1 MIILLPRISRCLNLN
16 KALFMRQAPL
26 MYCSSDIKVLK
37 EHSLQV
43 PSFGGSLW
51 VKFPNNVHVQP
62 TNTMD
67 YPNLDQAFVRVC
79 QMCTEL
85 TRSDIEID
93 PLSNRF

>member
-1 MIILLPRISRCLNLN
+1 MIITLPRISRCLNLN
-16 KALFMRQAPL
+16 KSLFMRQAPL
-26 MYCSSDIKVLK
+26 LHCSSDTKVLK

-85 TRSDIEID
+85 TSDIEID

>member
-1 MIILLPRISRCLNLN
+1 MIITLPRISRCLNLN
-16 KALFMRQAPL
+16 KSLFLRQTPIL
-26 MYCSSDIKVLK
+26 HCSSDTKVLQ
-37 EHSLQV
+37 EHSLKV

-67 YPNLDQAFVRVC
+67 FPNLDQAFVKVC

-85 TRSDIEID
+85 LSDI
-93 PLSNRF
+93 